1 MIMLLR
7 LLVAWLA
14 LISAWAEEVQP
25 PVTRPGPEVS
35 GRATSAAT
43 PASTTAST
51 PATTPAGNPAVPV
64 KPGTPAAA
72 RVLVIPPSPSTVS
85 GERIWPAPAF
95 THWPAVV
102 YADEERNVAFGLPVR
117 IPGASGSIGW
127 QGTKALPFTLPN
139 DLERISGLVPLPVA
153 VGTYRADLTIA
164 GAATAHL
171 PLIVADAAAPWPLAA
186 LREGFPIDSA
196 GVPVVL
202 LDRRRDANQERKW
215 ALVSALQK
223 PRPTGVSVVVGD
235 LLTGLGQSAFTGLDA
250 RVIEAVDDRSPW
262 HAQLV
267 ALARDMDGWEPQPLV
282 KGPRTIMWSPGNRA
296 LLHNTW
302 TPEEERFFGVVRT
315 RCEALGIFPRLVL
328 ILPPAPI
335 DDREPAR
342 ILAAERREQLRR
354 TAANQ
359 GWIVLD
365 VERSAGSAEEAFKIG
380 DHVFAEGPVGVA
392 REHLAAALRTELA
405 R

>member
-1 MIMLLR
+1 MLLR
-7 LLVAWLA
+7 FLGCWLVMVG
-14 LISAWAEEVQP
+14 AWAADVL
-25 PVTRPGPEVS
+25 
-35 GRATSAAT
+35 
-43 PASTTAST
+43 
-51 PATTPAGNPAVPV
+51 PAVS
-64 KPGTPAAA
+64 PAPQIPA
-72 RVLVIPPSPSTVS
+72 IPPSPSTVS

-102 YADEERNVAFGLPVR
+102 YAGEERNVAFALPVR
-117 IPGASGSIGW
+117 TPGASGSIGW
-127 QGTKALPFTLPN
+127 QGEKALPFTLPK
-139 DLERISGLVPLPVA
+139 DLERISGLLPLPTA
-153 VGTYRADLTIA
+153 LGSYRAELTIA
-164 GAATAHL
+164 GTPPVSL
-171 PLIVADAAAPWPLAA
+171 NLVVADAAAPWPIAA
-186 LREGFPIDSA
+186 MREGFPVNAA

-223 PRPTGVSVVVGD
+223 PRPTGAAVIVGD

-250 RVIEAVDDRSPW
+250 RVIEANDDRAPW

-267 ALARDMDGWEPQPLV
+267 ALAQDMASWAPESLM

-328 ILPPAPI
+328 VLPPAPI

-342 ILAAERREQLRR
+342 KLAVERREQLRR

-380 DHVFAEGPVGVA
+380 DHVFAEGPVGAA
-392 REHLAAALRTELA
+392 REHLTAALRTELA

>member
-1 MIMLLR
+1 MLNSAPLGSYVCYHMAMLSR
-7 LLVAWLA
+7 LLVCSLA
-14 LISAWAEEVQP
+14 VVGVWAEDA
-25 PVTRPGPEVS
+25 RPAPQS
-35 GRATSAAT
+35 SA
-43 PASTTAST
+43 
-51 PATTPAGNPAVPV
+51 
-64 KPGTPAAA
+64 
-72 RVLVIPPSPSTVS
+72 IPPSPSTVS

-102 YADEERNVAFGLPVR
+102 YADEERNVAFALPVR
-117 IPGASGSIGW
+117 NPGAVGSIGW
-127 QGTKALPFTLPN
+127 QGEKALPFTLPT
-139 DLERISGLVPLPVA
+139 DLERISGLLPLPTA
-153 VGTYRADLTIA
+153 LGAYRADLTIG
-164 GAATAHL
+164 GAAPV
-171 PLIVADAAAPWPLAA
+171 PLALVVADAAAPWPIVA
-186 LREGFPIDSA
+186 LREGFPINAA

-202 LDRRRDANQERKW
+202 LDHRRDANQERKW

-223 PRPTGVSVVVGD
+223 PRPTGASVVVGD
-235 LLTGLGQSAFTGLDA
+235 LLSGLGQSAFTGLDA

-267 ALARDMDGWEPQPLV
+267 ALARDMASWVPEPLV

-315 RCEALGIFPRLVL
+315 RCEVLGIFPRLVL
-328 ILPPAPI
+328 VLPPAPI

-342 ILAAERREQLRR
+342 VLAAERREQLRR

-359 GWIVLD
+359 GWLVLD
-365 VERSAGSAEEAFKIG
+365 VERSAGSADEAFKIG
-380 DHVFAEGPVGVA
+380 EQVFAEGPVGAA
-392 REHLAAALRTELA
+392 RERLAGALRTELA

>member
-1 MIMLLR
+1 MLWR
-7 LLVAWLA
+7 LFVCLLSTVGV
-14 LISAWAEEVQP
+14 WAADVTP
-25 PVTRPGPEVS
+25 PATIPEP
-35 GRATSAAT
+35 ATSGPTRADQQ
-43 PASTTAST
+43 PSASRPST
-51 PATTPAGNPAVPV
+51 PTPSVSV
-64 KPGTPAAA
+64 KPGTPLAP
-72 RVLVIPPSPSTVS
+72 RLSPIPPSPSTVS

-102 YADEERNVAFGLPVR
+102 YADEERNVAFALPVR
-117 IPGASGSIGW
+117 TPGASGSIGW
-127 QGTKALPFTLPN
+127 QGKKALPFTLPN
-139 DLERISGLVPLPVA
+139 DLERISGLLSLPVA
-153 VGTYRADLTIA
+153 LGSYRADLTIA
-164 GAATAHL
+164 GAATVPL
-171 PLIVADAAAPWPLAA
+171 TLIVADAASAWPMASM
-186 LREGFPIDSA
+186 RDGFPVDSA

-202 LDRRRDANQERKW
+202 LDHRRDANQERKW
-215 ALVSALQK
+215 ALVSAMQK
-223 PRPTGVSVVVGD
+223 PRPAGVSVVVGD
-235 LLTGLGQSAFTGLDA
+235 LLSGLGQSAFKGLDA

-267 ALARDMDGWEPQPLV
+267 ALAHDMVSWVPEPLV

-315 RCEALGIFPRLVL
+315 RCEELGIFPRLVL

-342 ILAAERREQLRR
+342 ILAVERREQLRR

-365 VERSAGSAEEAFKIG
+365 VERSAGSAEDAFKIG
-380 DHVFAEGPVGVA
+380 DHVYAEGPVGEA

>member
-1 MIMLLR
+1 MINVAPLVSYLCYHMAMLSRFLGCW
-7 LLVAWLA
+7 LVMVG
-14 LISAWAEEVQP
+14 AWAADVVP
-25 PVTRPGPEVS
+25 AVS
-35 GRATSAAT
+35 
-43 PASTTAST
+43 
-51 PATTPAGNPAVPV
+51 PATQISTV
-64 KPGTPAAA
+64 
-72 RVLVIPPSPSTVS
+72 PPSPSTVS

-102 YADEERNVAFGLPVR
+102 YAGEERNVAFGLPVR
-117 IPGASGSIGW
+117 TPGASGSIGW
-127 QGTKALPFTLPN
+127 QGEKALPFTLPK
-139 DLERISGLVPLPVA
+139 DLERISGLLPLPTA
-153 VGTYRADLTIA
+153 LRTYRAELTVA
-164 GAATAHL
+164 GAQPVFL
-171 PLIVADAAAPWPLAA
+171 NLVVADAAAAWPIAA
-186 LREGFPIDSA
+186 MREGFPVNA
-196 GVPVVL
+196 TGVPVVL

-223 PRPTGVSVVVGD
+223 PRPTGAAVIVGD

-267 ALARDMDGWEPQPLV
+267 ALAHDMISWPSEALA

-328 ILPPAPI
+328 VLPPAPI
-335 DDREPAR
+335 DDREPAQK
-342 ILAAERREQLRR
+342 LAAERREQLRR

-365 VERSAGSAEEAFKIG
+365 VERWAGRAEEAFKIG
-380 DHVFAEGPVGVA
+380 DHVFAEGPVGAA
-392 REHLAAALRTELA
+392 RERLATALRTELA